1 MVVIDPGG
9 LGDRRSRHEPPG
21 SHRPGYRAVVQRL
34 VCLLIFLSALPDAMV
49 VPVLKDLMVD
59 RYGVTR
65 TQAQAFL
72 LVNLIGAA
80 LAVALMPRLQRS
92 VTPLRLLVMA
102 SVADAVLLSA
112 PWFPLGWSGTM
123 VVRTLEGVPDAIT
136 FGLLLQLLGRSG
148 RGSVPARLGLGSMV
162 LLGGVGCG
170 MALGGLAGKLV
181 GPGQER
187 VVFLLGAASSALVA
201 VLVLVRSSSIAGATE
216 PTDEGHAAITAAA
229 RGSSASVPA
238 SVPPWVVLSMAFV
251 DRATGGVLT
260 GTLSLFLAGF
270 FPYDASERGWMVG
283 LPLLAMAAGAWPAG
297 AAAARIGTLQ
307 VRLVAGMTYAAALAV
322 VPFVGDA
329 QPLLVALL
337 AVLGLAGAALLPT
350 SLALEHAVDRGAAG
364 FTAFATSGGIGYASG
379 AVIPVMVLGVA
390 GEGAASY
397 QGIIVGFA
405 LLHAAV
411 TCCAIATTRGWRG
424 GAVS

>member
-9 LGDRRSRHEPPG
+9 LGDRRSRDEPSG
-21 SHRPGYRAVVQRL
+21 SHRPGYRAGVQRL

-80 LAVALMPRLQRS
+80 LAVALMPRLQRG
-92 VTPLRLLVMA
+92 VTPLRLLVIA
-102 SVADAVLLSA
+102 SVADTVLLSA

-201 VLVLVRSSSIAGATE
+201 VLVLVGSSSIAGAAV
-216 PTDEGHAAITAAA
+216 PTDEDHAAITAAG

-238 SVPPWVVLSMAFV
+238 WVVLSMAFV

-307 VRLVAGMTYAAALAV
+307 VRL
-322 VPFVGDA
+322 
-329 QPLLVALL
+329 
-337 AVLGLAGAALLPT
+337 
-350 SLALEHAVDRGAAG
+350 
-364 FTAFATSGGIGYASG
+364 
-379 AVIPVMVLGVA
+379 
-390 GEGAASY
+390 
-397 QGIIVGFA
+397 
-405 LLHAAV
+405 
-411 TCCAIATTRGWRG
+411 
-424 GAVS
+424 